1 MWTYDLW
8 RNGLDFQIKLL
19 QMSQWLKGSCSI
31 FSSAGQLAMWRI
43 GNGLNVKIGEDT
55 QLHKINGETIK
66 TLAMACSLKL
76 MLCPKLITIQKQ
88 HWKFARS
95 TGLEGGSKD
104 NRDGYVNI
112 LQLSTMWRIGNGEKV
127 RIGEDPQVR
136 FKRLQ
141 EINEETIETLHNNGT
156 QSS

>member
-55 QLHKINGETIK
+55 
-66 TLAMACSLKL
+66 
-76 MLCPKLITIQKQ
+76 
-88 HWKFARS
+88 
-95 TGLEGGSKD
+95 
-104 NRDGYVNI
+104 
-112 LQLSTMWRIGNGEKV
+112 
-127 RIGEDPQVR
+127 
-136 FKRLQ
+136 
-141 EINEETIETLHNNGT
+141 
-156 QSS
+156 